1 MILKNMEKGGWAE
14 KSFLLARE
22 LQVGIRKYF
31 GIRKPL
37 LLPAQIFKLPSHS
50 TEETKRVCPS

>member
-22 LQVGIRKYF
+22 PQVGIRKF
-31 GIRKPL
+31 FRIRKPL
-37 LLPAQIFKLPSHS
+37 LLSAQMFKLPSHS
-50 TEETKRVCPS
+50 TEETKKMGPS

>member
-1 MILKNMEKGGWAE
+1 MILKNMEKGGWPE

-31 GIRKPL
+31 RIRKPL
-37 LLPAQIFKLPSHS
+37 LLSAQMFKLPSHS